1 MADSG
6 ADNGRIAKIALDERT
21 VIRRSPQVEHERKVA
36 IYDLL
41 DENRFQLTDGQPG
54 PYSLHLGVE
63 DNRLVFDVKDQDDA
77 APIARLTLPSSV
89 FRRIIKDYFLICES
103 YFEAIKTK
111 TPSQIEAID
120 MARRGIHNEGAELLL
135 ERMAENAEM
144 DKPTARRLF
153 TLVCVLHIRA

>member
-1 MADSG
+1 MAT
-6 ADNGRIAKIALDERT
+6 DNNRIAKITLDERT

-41 DENRFQLTDGQPG
+41 DENEFGLNNGPAG
-54 PYSLHLGVE
+54 PYNLHLGIE
-63 DNRLVFDVKDQDDA
+63 DNRLVFDVRDEGDQGV
-77 APIARLTLPSSV
+77 ARLTLPGSV
-89 FRRIIKDYFLICES
+89 FRRIVRDYFLICES
-103 YFEAIKTK
+103 YFAAIKTK

-120 MARRGIHNEGAELLL
+120 MARRGIHNEGADLLA
-135 ERMAENAEM
+135 ERLAADVAM

>member
-1 MADSG
+1 MA
-6 ADNGRIAKIALDERT
+6 ADTRRIANITLDERT

-41 DENRFQLTDGQPG
+41 DENEFALAKGPDG
-54 PYSLHLGVE
+54 PYNLHLGIE
-63 DNRLVFDVKDQDDA
+63 DNRLVFDVRDKGDQGV
-77 APIARLTLPSSV
+77 ARLTLPGSV
-89 FRRIIKDYFLICES
+89 FRRIVRDYFIICES

-111 TPSQIEAID
+111 TPSKIEAID
-120 MARRGIHNEGAELLL
+120 MARRGIHNEGADLLA
-135 ERMAENAEM
+135 ERLAADVEM

>member
-1 MADSG
+1 MADS
-6 ADNGRIAKIALDERT
+6 ARIANITLDERT
-21 VIRRSPQVEHERKVA
+21 VVRRSPQVEHERKVA

-41 DENRFQLTDGQPG
+41 DENLFRLNDGQEG
-54 PYSLHLGVE
+54 PYNLHLGVE
-63 DNRLVFDVKDQDDA
+63 DNRLVFDVRDEAEAQ
-77 APIARLTLPSSV
+77 IARLTLPSSV
-89 FRRIIKDYFLICES
+89 FRRIIKDYFLVCES

-135 ERMAENAEM
+135 DRMASDVEM